1 MENYIVGKRQ
11 AVSNWL
17 RQFKTFV
24 DLEKRTYKIQESL
37 LGIFKWGDFE
47 PLPEINYIL
56 VFRNVFVKCEGCA
69 IDEFENS
76 PSAYFQ
82 VSMVHHTN
90 RRIIVHETR
99 NKEEAFNIAKNLGS
113 KLHLKI
119 KDSATDR
126 RQAVW
131 IN

>member
-1 MENYIVGKRQ
+1 METLIKGSRK

-24 DLEKRTYKIQESL
+24 DFQTHTYKIQESL

-47 PLPEINYIL
+47 PLPPINYIL

-69 IDEFENS
+69 IDEFENN

-82 VSMVHHTN
+82 VSMVYNNN

-99 NKEEAFNIAKNLGS
+99 NKEEAFNMAYTLS
-113 KLHLKI
+113 RELKIRI

>member
-56 VFRNVFVKCEGCA
+56 VFRNVFVKCEGCS

-99 NKEEAFNIAKNLGS
+99 NKEEAFDIAKNLGS
-113 KLHLKI
+113 KLRLKI